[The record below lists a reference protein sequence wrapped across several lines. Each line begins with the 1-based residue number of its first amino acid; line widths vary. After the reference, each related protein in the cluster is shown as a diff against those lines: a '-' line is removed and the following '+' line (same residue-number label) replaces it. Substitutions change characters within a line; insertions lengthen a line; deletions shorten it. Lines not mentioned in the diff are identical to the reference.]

1 MIGYKVY
8 FMPFYRKNIDRSIL
22 IILLIFSTSISLF
35 SQEVTSQYEKLEMPS
50 MHLPRHDKS
59 KKYRASIGLSMVQP
73 PKDMVETAIQAPLFN
88 YHMSYTLPWKFSLE
102 GDISSLIVSNQ
113 LGLGPRFNLSSNNF
127 GMKLGWDFAFVFGQ
141 LKQFGFNNTTK
152 AWLNYP
158 NISGSYQWKKMIF
171 TLRTEIVYV
180 SSVDTKT
187 GENELTVN
195 KNFYNGYTGAFY
207 IEQRLHKNKV
217 LIIGLKDSYVKYYWP
232 VWLTF
237 STFNRFYHVPEISF
251 SWII

>member
-1 MIGYKVY
+1 
-8 FMPFYRKNIDRSIL
+8 MPLYRKHIFKLIL
-22 IILLIFSTSISLF
+22 MVLLVPAGFSRLSA
-35 SQEVTSQYEKLEMPS
+35 QDVTSVYENQEMPS
-50 MHLPRHDKS
+50 MHMPRFDKIV
-59 KKYRASIGLSMVQP
+59 KYRASIGLSMVQP

-88 YHMSYTLPWKFSLE
+88 YHMIYSLPWKLSVE

-113 LGLGPRFNLSSNNF
+113 LTLGPRFNYSKDNF
-127 GMKLGWDFAFVFGQ
+127 GFKLGWDLAFVFGR
-141 LKQFGFNNTTK
+141 LKQFGFDNSTK

-158 NISGSYQWKKMIF
+158 NLSGSYQCKKMIF
-171 TLRTEIVYV
+171 TLKTEAVIV
-180 SSVDTKT
+180 SSVNTKT
-187 GENELTVN
+187 GENQLSN
-195 KNFYNGYTGAFY
+195 SKNFYNGYTGAFY

-217 LIIGLKDSYVKYYWP
+217 LIIGFKDSYVKYCWP